1 MLYCWHLEIST
12 IYGFVIVSS
21 EWRIYIVCCSDS
33 SFYTGITKDVSRRI
47 DEHNQDNLKAAKYTR
62 VRRPVRLIYEE
73 SVATRSEAAK
83 RECEIK
89 QMSRKEKE
97 ALINKAP
104 HKQGFFEVEVASC

>member
-1 MLYCWHLEIST
+1 MLYCLRLEKST

-21 EWRIYIVCCSDS
+21 EWQIYIVCCSDS

-62 VRRPVRLIYEE
+62 VRRPVILIYQET
-73 SVATRSEAAK
+73 VTTRSEAAK
-83 RECEIK
+83 REYEIK

-97 ALINKAP
+97 ALIEKAP
-104 HKQGFFEVEVASC
+104 HEQGFFDVKALC